1 LIKTKEITMHYLKF
15 FVLSFFAV
23 LSLMIVPSQAQPA
36 TSSTPLRIIV
46 AFPPGGA
53 PDIAAR
59 MLGTAMSPKLGQPVF
74 VENRTGAGGLVG
86 AMGAASSKDGHTLF
100 MATASLAI
108 LPSLNPSVGYD
119 LERDFDP
126 IGWVSS
132 FPAVLVVP
140 AKSKFNTFAELLA
153 DMKARPGQM
162 LCGNGGIGTSAHL
175 GLELFLELTK
185 TSCNGVPY
193 RGEGA
198 LVPALMVNEVEMAF
212 ANLPGILPQIR
223 AGTLRALAVA
233 SDDPV
238 PELPEVPTLRS
249 LGIPGTDV
257 QGWVVL
263 LASKGMSPERLAQ
276 LESLLEKTLTEESV
290 RKTLVASGI
299 RPVVGGSN
307 KLRAYLKSEYK
318 RWGDVIR
325 SRGIKP
331 Q

>member
-1 LIKTKEITMHYLKF
+1 MQSLRSL
-15 FVLSFFAV
+15 VLSLVAV
-23 LSLMIVPSQAQPA
+23 LSLMQVPAQAQPT
-36 TSSTPLRIIV
+36 TSSRPVRIIV

-59 MLGTAMSPKLGQPVF
+59 VLASAMSPKIGQPII
-74 VENRTGAGGLVG
+74 VENRTGASGLVG
-86 AMGAASSKDGHTLF
+86 AMAAASSKDGNTLF
-100 MATASLAI
+100 MATASVAI

-119 LERDFDP
+119 LERDFDA

-140 AKSKFNTFAELLA
+140 AQSKLKSVAELLA
-153 DMKARPGQM
+153 DAKDRPGKM

-185 TSCNGVPY
+185 ISCNSVPY
-193 RGEGA
+193 RGEGQ

-212 ANLPGILPQIR
+212 ANLPGVLPQLR

-238 PELPEVPTLRS
+238 PELPDVPTLKS

-263 LASKGMSPERLAQ
+263 LASKGMSPERLAM
-276 LESLLEKTLTEESV
+276 LDSLLEKTLTDETV
-290 RKTLVASGI
+290 RKTLVASGV
-299 RPVVGGSN
+299 RPVVGGRE
-307 KLRAYLKSEYK
+307 KLQAYLDSEFK
-318 RWGDVIR
+318 RWGGVIR
-325 SRGIKP
+325 SRGIKVK
-331 Q
+331 